1 MYMDKVPLRD
11 ELEFT
16 KMRYTAITCDPNDF
30 VVSVAFAK
38 VCGSQAHR
46 QDDRY
51 TLRQKLYDPPRQTE
65 LFIVSYACAP
75 MP

>member
-30 VVSVAFAK
+30 VVRV
-38 VCGSQAHR
+38 
-46 QDDRY
+46 
-51 TLRQKLYDPPRQTE
+51 TLSARLKLIIRTTGTHSGRNCTIHPGR
-65 LFIVSYACAP
+65 LNFSL
-75 MP
+75 